1 MAYTADATNV
11 ATPAD
16 SDQARYAAAEL
27 RAIKARIIAA
37 KAEAVAVADAA
48 QAAADTAQ
56 AAADAAQSTAD
67 GAVVDAAAAQGTADS
82 AVAAAAAAQG
92 TAIAALAVAAS
103 GMRSAALAGT
113 GSWTVPDGVTEVVAL
128 LKGGGTATIDIQGNL
143 GDAFSTAAEGSFGI
157 IRYTGLVAGSTIVY
171 GVGVGETIGVVL
183 TETGRRAQPTQVA
196 TQSFFGAG
204 AAAAGIARYT
214 NTLSTPMFYNTS
226 PNADGSM
233 PSLVVSYGS
242 PEYYI
247 VNTNIAGK
255 AGSII
260 LLYK

>member
-1 MAYTADATNV
+1 MAYIADATNV

-37 KAEAVAVADAA
+37 KGEAVAVANAA
-48 QAAADTAQ
+48 QTAAN
-56 AAADAAQSTAD
+56 AAQSTAN
-67 GAVVDAAAAQGTADS
+67 GAVTDAATAQGTANTALANAATAQGTAD
-82 AVAAAAAAQG
+82 AAAAA
-92 TAIAALAVAAS
+92 AAS
-103 GMRSAALAGT
+103 GMRSTALAGT
-113 GSWTVPDGVTEVVAL
+113 GLWTVPDGVTEVVAL

-143 GDAFSTAAEGSFGI
+143 GNAFSTAAEGSFGI
-157 IRYTGLVAGSTIVY
+157 IRYTGLVAGSTIGY

-233 PSLVVSYGS
+233 PSLVVSYDS